1 MHVKRIDVNYIG
13 EVSRIINLR
22 RIKREAKMSYDIPFE
37 IEYGGFIYVRVWIWL
52 CLSRDDGVHGS
63 DGVCVCGFDVYVYL
77 YSSFFSRFTLST
89 TSSQTFHLACFTA
102 GLPFSISPAT
112 EKEQNKNSLYR
123 REKLDVNKF
132 LYNRAALSP

>member
-1 MHVKRIDVNYIG
+1 M
-13 EVSRIINLR
+13 
-22 RIKREAKMSYDIPFE
+22 
-37 IEYGGFIYVRVWIWL
+37 
-52 CLSRDDGVHGS
+52 
-63 DGVCVCGFDVYVYL
+63 CVCGFGCVYRVMMGSMEVTVYVCVDSMCMYIYIL
-77 YSSFFSRFTLST
+77 SFFSRFTLST

-102 GLPFSISPAT
+102 SLPFSISPAT